1 VKRALPLFECARGP
15 EDTFRITKPCPASWD
30 AMEPGP
36 NGSRFCAVCEKHVH
50 DLGSMSE
57 LEARA
62 LTGGGRVCVR
72 VKRSAA
78 LPAAASLAA
87 GFVFALSAACSGA
100 ADEGQ
105 TDTVGAPPPAAQ
117 APAPNAAADA
127 GPPDPTDYLL
137 GDVEMA
143 H

>member
-1 VKRALPLFECARGP
+1 MKRALPLFDCARGP
-15 EDTFRITKPCPASWD
+15 EDAFRITKPCPASWD

-50 DLGSMSE
+50 DLGAMT
-57 LEARA
+57 EAQARSLVGAGRA
-62 LTGGGRVCVR
+62 CVR

-78 LPAAASLAA
+78 LPAAAALAA
-87 GFVFALSAACSGA
+87 GFVFALSTACSGA

-105 TDTVGAPPPAAQ
+105 TDTVGAPPPAATQ
-117 APAPNAAADA
+117 APAADAAA
-127 GPPDPTDYLL
+127 PDPGEYML
-137 GDVEMA
+137 GDVDFA